1 MIKKRALS
9 LLLSFSMLLALLPGT
24 ALAAQVPGGLLG
36 GGSPTG
42 ANDPVSYETKKG
54 LKGTSPKIESGWQ
67 ELTAAGGGTLTLRKD
82 VTSSAVLTVPG
93 GCQITLNLNG
103 RTLSRGLQNQS
114 PRDGGG
120 VLTVAAN
127 GELIVKSTPP
137 NGSST
142 PAARGAIMG
151 GSSTTGGGVHV
162 KRGGR
167 LKLQS
172 GSIIENASA
181 SYGGGIFNEGTVVMS
196 GGTVSNNKG
205 GGVYQDGLFT
215 VSGGAKV
222 TGNETANVYLP
233 AGKKLTA
240 DKVSGGAFGL
250 FLASVPE
257 AGKAVTAVTGAV
269 SSTEG
274 LHQRSESDCFPRRGK
289 HRAPEHGKTC

>member
-167 LKLQS
+167 LDRKS
-172 GSIIENASA
+172 
-181 SYGGGIFNEGTVVMS
+181 VV
-196 GGTVSNNKG
+196 
-205 GGVYQDGLFT
+205 
-215 VSGGAKV
+215 
-222 TGNETANVYLP
+222 
-233 AGKKLTA
+233 
-240 DKVSGGAFGL
+240 
-250 FLASVPE
+250 
-257 AGKAVTAVTGAV
+257 
-269 SSTEG
+269 
-274 LHQRSESDCFPRRGK
+274 
-289 HRAPEHGKTC
+289 